1 MKTKLFTHK
10 VRGTLVAFAAISSML
25 APMGVYAAVDS
36 TADVSTPSTESCNV
50 SATFGSSWQVTI
62 PKHVSLGVD
71 TATNVAAADYEVSVL
86 GDIEPEHCITVEP
99 DNSFAMLHGSDSV
112 AATVTQ
118 DVTVFRGDTLT
129 PDAPEKSAGS
139 ISAGSLTTG
148 DWGGHFDFHIAETG
162 HQHSFGA
169 DGMCAC
175 GEKDPNH
182 QHSFGANGMCACGE
196 KDPNH
201 QHVFGTNGMCPCG
214 VENPDAEFVMFSK
227 NMYNMVTVMYRG
239 NALGHK
245 SVHNVVFEDRS
256 AEELGRTLAASNC
269 RDCSFSGD
277 GSVVGWVV
285 VTDEGNGHAD
295 IHIAPAHSGN
305 SLRAPDDIS
314 GLFSVSELRD
324 SSGDRQ
330 GSYHTTTISGLANI
344 DFSHVTNV
352 SGMFEGCYNVAAD
365 FTGTNLKVTDNIAP
379 SVRDCNIKLPDGSVV
394 K

>member
-1 MKTKLFTHK
+1 MKTRTFTHK

-112 AATVTQ
+112 MAAVTQ
-118 DVTVFRGDTLT
+118 DVTVFRGDTLA
-129 PDAPEKSAGS
+129 PDAPETSAGN
-139 ISAGSLTTG
+139 ISAGSLTPG

-196 KDPNH
+196 
-201 QHVFGTNGMCPCG
+201 
-214 VENPDAEFVMFSK
+214 ENPDAEFVTFSK
-227 NMYNMVTVMYRG
+227 SMYNTVTAMYRG

-245 SVHNVVFEDRS
+245 SVHNVIFEDKS
-256 AEELGRTLAASNC
+256 AEELGRTLAANSC

-324 SSGDRQ
+324 SSSDRQ
-330 GSYHTTTISGLANI
+330 GSYHTTTISGLENI
-344 DFSHVTNV
+344 DFSHVTNA

-379 SVRDCNIKLPDGSVV
+379 SVSECNIKLPNGSVIQ
-394 K
+394 